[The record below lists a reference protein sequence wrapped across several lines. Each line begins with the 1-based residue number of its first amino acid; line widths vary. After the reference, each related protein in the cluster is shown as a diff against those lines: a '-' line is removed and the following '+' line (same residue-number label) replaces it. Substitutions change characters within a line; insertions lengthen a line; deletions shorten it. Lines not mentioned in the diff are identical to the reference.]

1 MPKATS
7 RNLWSVNMQHM
18 SFESLWI
25 LAPTAESAA
34 RKAITFAK
42 RNDGLKRPVAR
53 EVKFSGTIDV
63 F

>member
-7 RNLWSVNMQHM
+7 RNLWSVDMQHM

-25 LAPTAESAA
+25 LASTAESAA

-42 RNDGLKRPVAR
+42 RNDGVKKPV
-53 EVKFSGTIDV
+53 VKEIKYSGTIDV